1 MSELELQRRKQAA
14 HKRAEQIRGNLQEAA
29 VAYSVA
35 ITEEDWKVLGYKNIK
50 VWNVAEFGPDRF
62 STERRKEIHALLTAK
77 GLTQRQIAKATGTS
91 QSQVKRDQAEN
102 KPPAGESKDSPAP
115 APAAGGPPGNQ
126 RQQAAR
132 QREQHKTEQRKE
144 PERAKAAPRTDGG
157 GMPLHKDERVLT
169 WVTERAKAGRTRDQI
184 LAESKQGSDGWP
196 ADSHLTVHAYGQI
209 QAVLDD
215 RKGRPA
221 PAPTRSKPKNWN
233 DKSATARTR
242 ELKASRART
251 EDENYLELLK
261 VQEIIVRLASVLQ
274 GVNVADWPVN
284 ETSLW
289 YVSDL
294 LDDLIGLGTWTDRAT
309 SAVQG
314 WLGDADVRA
323 KIAQLRNVNGR
334 TPEEA
339 AIFQK
344 RADKLERQLGL
355 RVSGKAS

>member
-1 MSELELQRRKQAA
+1 MSELEKRYLADIQPQDLPGTWDGLVALGKRCLHVHKIADLTFARVCRAMLDGPGSKTQNDVRLALGCSESTVRQAVAALKITDSYDVRNDDLDDEAAYDKARREIRKPKPLVGKLRTEREEPDKESEKVARHGNTGGQGPADPDGKRYTQEELDTAA
-14 HKRAEQIRGNLQEAA
+14 ATALRAGQSQGGLAKALGIKHNSVKLAKAWTRAE
-29 VAYSVA
+29 V
-35 ITEEDWKVLGYKNIK
+35 
-50 VWNVAEFGPDRF
+50 
-62 STERRKEIHALLTAK
+62 
-77 GLTQRQIAKATGTS
+77 
-91 QSQVKRDQAEN
+91 QAELGQH
-102 KPPAGESKDSPAP
+102 PARG
-115 APAAGGPPGNQ
+115 
-126 RQQAAR
+126 
-132 QREQHKTEQRKE
+132 
-144 PERAKAAPRTDGG
+144 
-157 GMPLHKDERVLT
+157 
-169 WVTERAKAGRTRDQI
+169 
-184 LAESKQGSDGWP
+184 
-196 ADSHLTVHAYGQI
+196 
-209 QAVLDD
+209 
-215 RKGRPA
+215 
-221 PAPTRSKPKNWN
+221 KPKNFN
-233 DKSATARTR
+233 GKSATARTR

-339 AIFQK
+339 ALFQK
-344 RADKLERQLGL
+344 RADKLERQLN
-355 RVSGKAS
+355 RPRISGKAS